1 MPGRDFWRLA
11 WDSVAAHPLRSAL
24 TMLGIVIGIASVI
37 LLTSLGEG
45 TRRAIAADFSQ
56 FGTNVM
62 AIHRG
67 KTTTTGI
74 PGAVGGTTR
83 KLTIEDSET
92 LRRVPG
98 VEQVVPVAFGSARV
112 ETGERG
118 RSVVVYGV
126 TADVPAVWR
135 FEVRQG
141 RFLPAGDPRRSAPL
155 AVLGPRLKRELFG
168 ESNALG
174 ERVRIGGRRFLVI
187 GVMASKGQLLGFD
200 MDDTAYIPVASAQSL
215 FNTEELLEIDL
226 SFSREMAPARVKAGV
241 REALMRRHGGEEDFT
256 VTTQTEMLDVLNRV
270 MSVVTLAVGGIGA
283 DLAPRRRDRDPDD
296 DVDLG
301 RRADLGDRAHQGGRR
316 DTCSDRAPLPPRGG
330 APVAGRRRP
339 RRRRR
344 NGNRR
349 RGPVGGSRRVA
360 SHRSAFR
367 GRRARRQP
375 GGRPGRRS
383 PPRAPRCTPRPARRA
398 PGGMM
403 SIFDGGR

>member
-1 MPGRDFWRLA
+1 MPGRDFWKLA
-11 WDSVAAHPLRSAL
+11 WDSLTSHPLRSGL
-24 TMLGIVIGIASVI
+24 TTLGIVIGIASVI

-83 KLTIEDSET
+83 RLTVEDSEA

-98 VEQVVPVAFGSARV
+98 VELVVPVAFGTARV
-112 ETGERG
+112 EAGQRG

-126 TADVPAVWR
+126 TAEVPAVWK

-141 RFLPAGDPRRSAPL
+141 RFLPPGDPRRQAPL
-155 AVLGPRLKRELFG
+155 AVLGPKLKRELFG
-168 ESNALG
+168 ESNAIG
-174 ERVRIGGRRFLVI
+174 ERVHIGQRRFLVI
-187 GVMASKGQLLGFD
+187 GVMAPKGQLLGFD

-226 SFSREMAPARVKAGV
+226 SFSREIAPERVKAGV
-241 REALMRRHGGEEDFT
+241 REALLRRHGGQEDFT

-283 DLAPRRRDRDPDD
+283 ISLLVGSIGILTMMWISVGERTSEIGLVKAIGATPAQIARLFLLEAALLSLAGG
-296 DVDLG
+296 VLG
-301 RRADLGDRAHQGGRR
+301 VAAGIGIGAALTWTVPAVSLH
-316 DTCSDRAPLPPRGG
+316 TAP
-330 APVAGRRRP
+330 AYAVAALAVSLA
-339 RRRRR
+339 
-344 NGNRR
+344 
-349 RGPVGGSRRVA
+349 VGLA
-360 SHRSAFR
+360 S
-367 GRRARRQP
+367 GVL
-375 GGRPGRRS
+375 
-383 PPRAPRCTPRPARRA
+383 PARRA
-398 PGGMM
+398 ARLDPLEAL
-403 SIFDGGR
+403 RAE

>member
-1 MPGRDFWRLA
+1 VPGRDFWRLA
-11 WDSVAAHPLRSAL
+11 WDSMTAHPLRSGL
-24 TMLGIVIGIASVI
+24 TTLGIVIGIASVI

-126 TADVPAVWR
+126 TAEVPAVWR

-168 ESNALG
+168 ESNPLG

-241 REALMRRHGGEEDFT
+241 REALIRRHGGQEDFT

-283 DLAPRRRDRDPDD
+283 VSLLVGAIGILTMMWISVGERTSEIGLIKAVGATPAQIARLFLLEAALLSLAGGVLGVAAGMGIGAAVRWAVPAVSLHTDPRF
-296 DVDLG
+296 
-301 RRADLGDRAHQGGRR
+301 
-316 DTCSDRAPLPPRGG
+316 
-330 APVAGRRRP
+330 VAAALAVSLVVGL
-339 RRRRR
+339 
-344 NGNRR
+344 
-349 RGPVGGSRRVA
+349 VGGVL
-360 SHRSAFR
+360 
-367 GRRARRQP
+367 
-375 GGRPGRRS
+375 
-383 PPRAPRCTPRPARRA
+383 PARRA
-398 PGGMM
+398 ACLDPLEAL
-403 SIFDGGR
+403 RAE